1 MYYVVTNHV
10 VFMEILHHIDDTG
23 ISKYQNQD
31 METTRPP
38 APGKLISLPLATPDS
53 WKLAPT

>member
-31 METTRPP
+31 MET
-38 APGKLISLPLATPDS
+38 KIDF
-53 WKLAPT
+53 